1 MPGGGFGSMPRS
13 RRVVMMGGIVF
24 ELCAESIQACLAA
37 REGGAHRIELCS
49 ALSEGGLT
57 PSHALIEVA
66 VQRSG
71 LPVHVLLRPRGG
83 DFVYSADEF
92 QLMRDDLLHA
102 RRLGAKGFVL
112 GILDPEGR
120 VDVERTSE
128 MVALA
133 APLEMTFHRAFDYT
147 ASLDQALEDIIASGC
162 HRVLTSGGEP
172 DVVAGAATLA
182 HLVRQA
188 AGRIEIAVGGGLRLA
203 DAARL
208 AQSTGANHFHGS
220 VRRAQPGVNNQYR
233 NWAIEESDEDGPAAR
248 FIVEPGD
255 VRAMIAALRATGN
268 GDRAAQQN
276 ALRSAPEA

>member
-1 MPGGGFGSMPRS
+1 
-13 RRVVMMGGIVF
+13 MGTIVF

-57 PSHALIEVA
+57 PSHALISEA

-83 DFVYSADEF
+83 DFLYTADEF
-92 QLMRDDLLHA
+92 QLMRDDLIHA

-112 GILDPEGR
+112 GILQCDGS
-120 VDVERTSE
+120 VDTERTRE
-128 MVALA
+128 LVELA
-133 APLEMTFHRAFDYT
+133 TPLEITFHRAFDYT
-147 ASLDQALEDIIASGC
+147 ASLDLALEDIIASGC

-182 HLVRQA
+182 HLVRLA
-188 AGRIEIAVGGGLRLA
+188 AGRIEIAVGGGLRLP

-208 AQSTGANHFHGS
+208 AQSTGARHFHGS
-220 VRRAQPGVNNQYR
+220 VRRPQPGANGQHR
-233 NWAIEESDEDGPAAR
+233 SWAIEDSGEDSGPGET
-248 FIVEPGD
+248 FTQHIVNPAD
-255 VRAMIAALRATGN
+255 VRAIIESLRGQEN
-268 GDRAAQQN
+268 GDAAEKPESS
-276 ALRSAPEA
+276 RSIS